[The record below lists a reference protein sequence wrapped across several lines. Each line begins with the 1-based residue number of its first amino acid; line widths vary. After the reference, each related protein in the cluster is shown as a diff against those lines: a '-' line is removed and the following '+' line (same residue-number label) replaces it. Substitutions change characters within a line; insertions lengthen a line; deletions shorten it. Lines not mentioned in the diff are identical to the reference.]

1 MAGVFIQLYSQVID
15 FSTFFPSL
23 KWKFTT
29 VSVIY
34 GFKKAT
40 QSCQLAKSNSKYSL
54 STILACGHYVP
65 VF

>member
-1 MAGVFIQLYSQVID
+1 MYMAGVFIQLYSQVID

-40 QSCQLAKSNSKYSL
+40 QSVS
-54 STILACGHYVP
+54 
-65 VF
+65 

>member
-1 MAGVFIQLYSQVID
+1 MIDWQKLLIYMAGVFIQLYSQVID

-40 QSCQLAKSNSKYSL
+40 QSVS
-54 STILACGHYVP
+54 
-65 VF
+65 